1 MLFKWW
7 RNRRRRRWLKQ
18 PFPPTWE
25 PHLAALPFF
34 KKLNADEQQDLRG
47 LVHVFIREKY
57 WESCGGLQMDNHIKV
72 VIAAQACLLI
82 LRLDHE
88 WYKNVTS
95 ILVYPSAFLNNMPN
109 AGPGGV
115 VGTAEAP
122 HAGEAWLGGEVILAW
137 DSAYAG
143 GRNPDDGHNTVY
155 HEFAHKL
162 DMLDG
167 YADGAPPLG
176 DCEQQRRWAEVLSKH
191 FSHLKKATAAG
202 RRTLID
208 PYGTTNPAEF
218 FAVATEVFFEKGA
231 QLKRIRPNLYDS
243 MASFY
248 LQDPAA

>member
-1 MLFKWW
+1 MLLKWW
-7 RNRRRRRWLKQ
+7 RNRRRRQWLKQ

-25 PHLAALPFF
+25 PHLNALPFF
-34 KKLNADEQQDLRG
+34 QRLNADEQKHLRD
-47 LVHVFIREKY
+47 LVHVFIREKN
-57 WESCGGLQMDNHIKV
+57 WEGCGGLELDNHIKV

-82 LRLDHE
+82 LRLDHA
-88 WYKNVTS
+88 WYRNVNS
-95 ILVYPSAFLNNMPN
+95 ILVYPSAFLNKMPS

-115 VGTAEAP
+115 VGTSSAP

-137 DSAYAG
+137 DSAYSG
-143 GRNPDDGHNTVY
+143 GRNPEDGRNTVY

-176 DCEQQRRWAEVLSKH
+176 DREQQTRWAEVLSEH
-191 FSHLKKATAAG
+191 FAHLRSATAAG

-208 PYGTTNPAEF
+208 AYGTTNAAEF

-231 QLKRIRPNLYDS
+231 QLRQIRPDLYDCMS
-243 MASFY
+243 SFY
-248 LQDPAA
+248 LQSPAD